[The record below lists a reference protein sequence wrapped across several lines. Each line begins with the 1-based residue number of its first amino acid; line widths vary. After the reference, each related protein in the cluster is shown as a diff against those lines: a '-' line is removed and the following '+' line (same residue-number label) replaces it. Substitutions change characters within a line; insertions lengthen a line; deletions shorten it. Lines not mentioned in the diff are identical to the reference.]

1 MRLKRET
8 EEENKLCNTDL
19 IRQTMLFNQ
28 ELENRRASALAIPDE
43 VRRAAEEGV
52 LDEEYEQFAADQA
65 SRATAST

>member
-19 IRQTMLFNQ
+19 IRQTMLFKQ
-28 ELENRRASALAIPDE
+28 ELEIRRASALAIPDE

-52 LDEEYEQFAADQA
+52 LDEEYEQFAAGQA